1 MLTGSSVILRC
12 WNRHDLA
19 VIQELKNDISL
30 QAQLL
35 ALPRPSSCHKI
46 QLWLQDRDKD
56 ESMVFFI
63 IAEKTNN
70 QAIGY
75 IQLSNLDRFNLI
87 AYLGICITQAYQG
100 TGCAKDALT
109 LLSQYAVDMLN
120 LRKIVLLVKQDHLR
134 AIRFYQNNGF
144 EQIGVL
150 KKHYLVNGVW
160 SDVLMMEKFIGQ

>member
-75 IQLSNLDRFNLI
+75 IQLSNLDRFN
-87 AYLGICITQAYQG
+87 
-100 TGCAKDALT
+100 
-109 LLSQYAVDMLN
+109 
-120 LRKIVLLVKQDHLR
+120 
-134 AIRFYQNNGF
+134 
-144 EQIGVL
+144 
-150 KKHYLVNGVW
+150 
-160 SDVLMMEKFIGQ
+160 